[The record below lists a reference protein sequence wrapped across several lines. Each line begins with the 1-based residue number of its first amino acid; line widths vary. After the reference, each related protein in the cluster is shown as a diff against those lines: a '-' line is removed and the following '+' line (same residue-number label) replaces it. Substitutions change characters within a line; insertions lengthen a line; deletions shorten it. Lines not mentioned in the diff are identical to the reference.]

1 MVRARTAGWDA
12 RGGCANPDRLTRMPS
27 TPLQQIPRQ
36 VVREGGHRDADTG
49 GGFANAHEGDRH
61 QEPPNQKQ
69 AAGVRD
75 PGAESTQTPPSRP
88 RRQRSDTT
96 PLHPPALLLFGVI
109 TASRRTQRLT
119 GANECEGIENDES
132 AFVRPRSRGWEGEG
146 RVQGRG
152 IAGAGRAG
160 GKCGGRR
167 RLQLRSLRRQHG

>member
-1 MVRARTAGWDA
+1 MRIRAAASRMRMKEIAIKSHPIKSKLLVDETQVRNLR
-12 RGGCANPDRLTRMPS
+12 
-27 TPLQQIPRQ
+27 
-36 VVREGGHRDADTG
+36 
-49 GGFANAHEGDRH
+49 
-61 QEPPNQKQ
+61 
-69 AAGVRD
+69 
-75 PGAESTQTPPSRP
+75 QTPPSRP

-96 PLHPPALLLFGVI
+96 PTPPPALLLFGVI

-167 RLQLRSLRRQHG
+167 RLQLRSLRRQYG